1 MKRPKILILIMSA
14 DTDFFKSQMNDVKN
28 TWIDLLYKENTKNII
43 NRYCEEIDWLY
54 YDSTGAEL
62 FSYNIENNQGLITEN
77 TGATLDKNDKHHL
90 ITTYYD
96 DKFTWHKTYLVLKY
110 LFKENENIYDKYDY
124 VIRTNTST
132 YINLPLLTFILYK
145 DYNTP
150 TINGINNYELTYG
163 CEIISSIFEAVPK
176 ELDIYCRGNCIVLTR
191 YNIKNIILKYGQ
203 LYNGEVINEN
213 TTDIADDIRIGNL
226 LNSYHNN
233 FNEDSYDYIKYYK
246 ALSFNWFKCVPK
258 ACSYNIMHKTSQNG
272 LSSSFEEPDK
282 SFYKMAC
289 AIQLKNY
296 LNRSLESEYYKELHE
311 KMCQYIYTD
320 YTEETLKNLY
330 NKIKQYSECPS
341 VFLLGNLPYSNLS
354 EIQYM
359 FSNKE
364 LIKKFKSY
372 ILLNCPSDVWLN
384 QQLQQFWAKTQKTSK
399 TFIQPKF

>member
-1 MKRPKILILIMSA
+1 MKKPKILILIMSA
-14 DTDFFKSQMNDVKN
+14 DTDFFKAQINDVKN
-28 TWIDLLYKENTKNII
+28 TWINLLYKENTKYII
-43 NRYCEEIDWLY
+43 NKHCEEIDWLY
-54 YDSTGAEL
+54 YDSTNSEL
-62 FSYNIENNQGLITEN
+62 FTYNIENNKGVITEN
-77 TGATLDKNDKHHL
+77 IGVTLDKNDKHHL

-110 LFKENENIYDKYDY
+110 LFKENESIYNKYDY

-132 YINLPLLTFILYK
+132 YINLPLLTYILYK

-150 TINGINNYELTYG
+150 IINSVNNYELTYG
-163 CEIISSIFEAVPK
+163 CELISSIFESVPK

-233 FNEDSYDYIKYYK
+233 FDEDSYNYINYYK
-246 ALSFNWFKCVPK
+246 AIPFNWFKSIPQGYGYK
-258 ACSYNIMHKTSQNG
+258 IGHKTSQNG
-272 LSSSFEEPDK
+272 ISSSFKDHDK

-296 LNRSLESEYYKELHE
+296 FNRSLESEYYKELHE
-311 KMCQYIYTD
+311 KMYQNIYTD
-320 YTEETLKNLY
+320 YTEETLEELY
-330 NKIKQYSECPS
+330 NITEQYSKDPS
-341 VFLLGNLPYSNLS
+341 VFLLGCLPYSNLS

-359 FSNKE
+359 FSSKE
-364 LIKKFKSY
+364 LVKKFKSY
-372 ILLNCPSDVWLN
+372 LLLNCPSDVWLN
-384 QQLQQFWAKTQKTSK
+384 RLLRQFWRQIAKN
-399 TFIQPKF
+399 